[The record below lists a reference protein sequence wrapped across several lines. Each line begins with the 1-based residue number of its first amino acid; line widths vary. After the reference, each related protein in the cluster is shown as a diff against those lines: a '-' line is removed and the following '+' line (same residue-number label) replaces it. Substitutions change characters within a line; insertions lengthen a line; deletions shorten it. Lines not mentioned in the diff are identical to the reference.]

1 MPDHFHAL
9 LRLGETT
16 DLARCVQRIKGRS
29 SAACRSRMRDPVPVW
44 SRAFHDH
51 AVRRE
56 EDLDAMARYVI
67 GNPVRAGL
75 AADVMGYPYWDAAWL

>member
-1 MPDHFHAL
+1 
-9 LRLGETT
+9 
-16 DLARCVQRIKGRS
+16 
-29 SAACRSRMRDPVPVW
+29 MRDPVPVW